1 MLTRSLTATVLAA
14 LLVAT
19 SITCD
24 LFNPH
29 ATTRFD
35 TRGSALD
42 VFARNDTLLVA
53 AGDSGL
59 LAFDI
64 SKPKAPRELWR
75 IVVTSYCRC
84 VTAENGVA
92 YIGTNAGVVAYGL
105 AHGTRAQFPC
115 GGTSQVVTGLAVD
128 STRLYAAASDGVTV
142 FSLAAPDSAKF
153 VPLAGEPTGL
163 ARRDS
168 RLFVSLHDWGVR
180 VFNVLPGDSL
190 ALDTLQLGKHNRA
203 EGVTMSPGGYCIISQ
218 GDSGVVVYH
227 SPTPDSVELNGGG
240 GGASQPTYATA
251 ATDGVRQVYIYEAD
265 SSTVVISNL
274 DERGGASFGSE
285 MDFAKFTGF
294 TRRICIGGNGYVYT
308 ASGDAGVYIIRE

>member
-153 VPLAGEPTGL
+153 VPLAG
-163 ARRDS
+163 
-168 RLFVSLHDWGVR
+168 
-180 VFNVLPGDSL
+180 DSL

-203 EGVTMSPGGYCIISQ
+203 EGVIMSPGGYCIISQ